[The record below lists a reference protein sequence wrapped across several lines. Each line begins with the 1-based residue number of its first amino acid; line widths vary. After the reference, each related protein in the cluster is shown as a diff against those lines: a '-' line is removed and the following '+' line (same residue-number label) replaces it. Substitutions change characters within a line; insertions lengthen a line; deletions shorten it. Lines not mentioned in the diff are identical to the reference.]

1 MCGVWWIP
9 DELCLAQL
17 PRCLQPI
24 RQIRLLYTFGITIV
38 CELTNSN
45 FKLHLYQIHTAYCLD
60 FCLIPFLRL
69 DQPLIHLGMMEVR
82 QRETVSVRQFR
93 KHVIVPFIA
102 ALLVILKTQLC
113 FVQFE
118 VYTIAET
125 VCTYRCS
132 WRHQTTKNNCLNAL
146 LAYCQVQILSFTNIT
161 CCINHF
167 CRWREWRFFSDDMVF
182 PVTSEQ
188 QYCFFDGF
196 SSSSMLQMRIVRRL

>member
-69 DQPLIHLGMMEVR
+69 DPPLIHLGMMAVR

-102 ALLVILKTQLC
+102 ALLVILKRNYALFNLRFTPSQRQSAHTDAAGASKPQKTTASMHFLH
-113 FVQFE
+113 
-118 VYTIAET
+118 IAR
-125 VCTYRCS
+125 CKCYR
-132 WRHQTTKNNCLNAL
+132 L
-146 LAYCQVQILSFTNIT
+146 LI
-161 CCINHF
+161 
-167 CRWREWRFFSDDMVF
+167 
-182 PVTSEQ
+182 
-188 QYCFFDGF
+188 
-196 SSSSMLQMRIVRRL
+196 